1 MTRLFGF
8 AILLLSLSACS
19 TMQHTPNPQ
28 SASAEDV
35 RVLFGYPQ
43 ASYTNLGTFNF
54 EYRYLPGSREPSV
67 TDALPSLR
75 TDALSVGGN
84 ALIVRDQGH
93 CWAKSRCISVATEV
107 LRVDWST
114 LGRVQ
119 P

>member
-1 MTRLFGF
+1 MIRQTVF

-19 TMQHTPNPQ
+19 TMQHTPNPP
-28 SASAEDV
+28 SASAGGV
-35 RVLFGYPQ
+35 RVLFAYPR
-43 ASYTNLGTFNF
+43 ASYTTIGTFNF
-54 EYRYLPGSREPSV
+54 EYQYLPGSREPSV

-75 TDALSVGGN
+75 ADALSKGGN

-107 LRVDWST
+107 LRVDWPRP
-114 LGRVQ
+114 GRVQ